1 MNIGERIKQLR
12 EARELSQK
20 ELAMSINMDQSQY
33 SKIEKGKTDPTTST
47 LEKISK
53 ALGINV
59 AKLFTSNNPL
69 EEVDSINKSTME
81 KVQLLEQ
88 LEEDEKQSV
97 FKIIDGLVSKKK
109 LKDTLSSA
117 LKTA

>member
-1 MNIGERIKQLR
+1 MNIGERIKKLR

-20 ELAMSINMDQSQY
+20 EVATAINMDQSQY
-33 SKIEKGKTDPTTST
+33 SKIEKGRTDPTTTT
-47 LEKISK
+47 LEKIAK
-53 ALGINV
+53 AIGIDISE
-59 AKLFTSNNPL
+59 LFADNDPL
-69 EEVDSINKSTME
+69 ADVNSIDKSVME
-81 KVQLLEQ
+81 KLQLLEQ
-88 LEEDEKQSV
+88 LDEEEKKSV